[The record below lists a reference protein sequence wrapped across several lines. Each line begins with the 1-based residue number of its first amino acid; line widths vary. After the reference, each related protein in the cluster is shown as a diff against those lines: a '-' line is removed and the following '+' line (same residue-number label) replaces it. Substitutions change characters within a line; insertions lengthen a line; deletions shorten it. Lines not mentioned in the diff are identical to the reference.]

1 MMQIPSDWE
10 RVSLHKIAYIQT
22 GIAKGSKDVK
32 DPVYLPYLRV
42 ANVQDGYL
50 DLSEIK
56 EIEIDRRDIERYLL
70 QDQDVLLTEG
80 GDFDK
85 LGRGTIWRNQISPC
99 VHQNHVFAV
108 RLDQNV
114 ILPYFFA
121 QQTASPYG
129 KQYFLSIAKQ
139 TTNLASINKGQLSE
153 FPVLLPPLSEQR
165 KIAEILST
173 WDEAIALTERLI
185 DALKQRKQAL
195 MQLLLTGQ
203 VRFPEFGGET
213 WETVRLGDVFERVTR
228 KNKVGNQNALTISA
242 QQGLV
247 SQSEYFN
254 RTVTGADITKYYLI
268 ERGEFAYNRSYSA
281 GYPFGALKRL
291 DFYDAGILSTLY
303 ICFRLMDEQASS
315 DYFATFFDSGG
326 LDRPISEVV
335 QEGARNHGLLN
346 IALEDFFNIQFD
358 MPPYQEQHKIAE
370 VANALNELISE
381 MHKYRKALQTQKRG
395 LMQRL
400 LTGQVRVNV
409 EE

>member
-1 MMQIPSDWE
+1 MIDIPSDWE
-10 RVSLHKIAYIQT
+10 RISLHKIAHIQT

-70 QDQDVLLTEG
+70 QDQDILLTEG

-108 RLDQNV
+108 RLDQSV

-153 FPVLLPPLSEQR
+153 FPVLLPPLPEQR
-165 KIAEILST
+165 KIAEILTT

-203 VRFPEFGGET
+203 VRFPEFEGKE
-213 WETVRLGDVFERVTR
+213 WETVRLDERVDDFLVPMRDKPQEFRGEIPWCRIEDINDMYLSKSLSGQAVDDDIVQEMNLRVFPKGTVIVSCSA
-228 KNKVGNQNALTISA
+228 NLGVSAIVATPLVTNQTFIGLVVGENLDNRFLYHLMSHSA
-242 QQGLV
+242 QRLQRLSSGTTIAYLSRQEFEKFIVDIPPSKTEQIKIADVLSQVDLQIKDFGL
-247 SQSEYFN
+247 
-254 RTVTGADITKYYLI
+254 
-268 ERGEFAYNRSYSA
+268 
-281 GYPFGALKRL
+281 
-291 DFYDAGILSTLY
+291 
-303 ICFRLMDEQASS
+303 
-315 DYFATFFDSGG
+315 
-326 LDRPISEVV
+326 
-335 QEGARNHGLLN
+335 
-346 IALEDFFNIQFD
+346 
-358 MPPYQEQHKIAE
+358 YQEQ
-370 VANALNELISE
+370 L
-381 MHKYRKALQTQKRG
+381 RQQKRG

-400 LTGQVRVNV
+400 LTGQVRVAV
-409 EE
+409 EDE